1 MSTSQNPGGV
11 PLVSARESF
20 IGSLSGPGMIVFN
33 TTTGGG
39 DLAMTTDEGL
49 SSTLEE
55 RY

>member
-1 MSTSQNPGGV
+1 
-11 PLVSARESF
+11 
-20 IGSLSGPGMIVFN
+20 MIAFN

-49 SSTLEE
+49 SSTLED